1 MAKYTKT
8 AKVNIP
14 IRIACIL
21 FCLTLISVYLTGGI
35 YAKYT
40 AASGIG
46 DTARVISFGNI
57 TITESGDFISGG
69 ENDGKMMIIPG
80 VDLTKKA
87 VVDFKGS
94 EASTYVFAEI
104 ILSSSWTTTDNVA
117 FSISSGNKLLMQWKV
132 EDSWKFLKTDSNGAY
147 IYYRELEPNTHLAAD
162 IIAKD
167 GHIYINDEIT
177 KSEISAMNGIF
188 IKFRAACVQS
198 NGFKSPDAAWESL
211 SKKEE

>member
-80 VDLTKKA
+80 V
-87 VVDFKGS
+87 
-94 EASTYVFAEI
+94 FAEI

-147 IYYRELEPNTHLAAD
+147 IYYRELEPNTHLTAD

-167 GHIYINDEIT
+167 GYIYINDEIT